1 MRKYLIDENLIKN
14 NTIEILGD
22 DFYHLKVVLRQNVN
36 DTIICIGN
44 NNKYICKIKNLLK
57 DKAIC
62 EIISIEKNN
71 ENFIKISIFQAEI
84 KQDKFELIIQKANE
98 LGVTELTPF
107 KSKFSQNYYL
117 ENKYERFNKI
127 ALESSKQCV
136 RSNPIVINKIIS
148 FNEMLEKLKVFDLVI
163 FAYEKSK
170 NSLKDYL
177 KNKNCN
183 SVAIIVGPEGG
194 FSEEEV
200 LILKEKYLDISLG
213 NQILRAETACLF
225 LSSIIKYEYEL
236 V

>member
-36 DTIICIGN
+36 DTIICIGS
-44 NNKYICKIKNLLK
+44 NNKYICKIKNILK

-71 ENFIKISIFQAEI
+71 DNFIKISIFQAEI

-148 FNEMLEKLKVFDLVI
+148 FNEMQEKLKVFDLVI

-177 KNKNCN
+177 KNKICN